1 MRRPPGISDDDRRLT
16 NPLGD
21 FGKNLRRVE
30 QYEQITTV
38 PHRPGDSSALA
49 AFGAV
54 HDGLHYCVF
63 KVYVKSRRGRLRH
76 QDGDDLLFRI
86 HPEVRPEG
94 AAPAEAARG
103 ERSPSLKRITYYA
116 DTQTITEQRKLGEF
130 LVTPQR
136 GRFGISR
143 KYGLTN
149 PLARHD
155 SSTSA

>member
-1 MRRPPGISDDDRRLT
+1 MLKVAHYP
-16 NPLGD
+16 D
-21 FGKNLRRVE
+21 FG
-30 QYEQITTV
+30 
-38 PHRPGDSSALA
+38 
-49 AFGAV
+49 
-54 HDGLHYCVF
+54 
-63 KVYVKSRRGRLRH
+63 RLD
-76 QDGDDLLFRI
+76 QAQNIGSD
-86 HPEVRPEG
+86 ES

-130 LVTPQR
+130 LVTPER

-149 PLARHD
+149 PLARHN

>member
-38 PHRPGDSSALA
+38 PPRPGDSSALA

-94 AAPAEAARG
+94 AADLSANFRVYTTHHDVSA
-103 ERSPSLKRITYYA
+103 S
-116 DTQTITEQRKLGEF
+116 
-130 LVTPQR
+130 
-136 GRFGISR
+136 SR
-143 KYGLTN
+143 
-149 PLARHD
+149 
-155 SSTSA
+155 